1 MVRLPSFQPSPRGRG
16 SHTSVKEIE
25 GGKRMDDWDLPSY
38 SDREAGIIGQN
49 PCGIIPIHL
58 QSTAAWE
65 R

>member
-1 MVRLPSFQPSPRGRG
+1 
-16 SHTSVKEIE
+16 
-25 GGKRMDDWDLPSY
+25 MDDWDLPGY